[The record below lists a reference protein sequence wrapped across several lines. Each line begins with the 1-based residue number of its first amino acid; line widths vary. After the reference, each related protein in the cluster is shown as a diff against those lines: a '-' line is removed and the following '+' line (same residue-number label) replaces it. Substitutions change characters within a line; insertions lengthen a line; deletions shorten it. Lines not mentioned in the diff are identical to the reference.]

1 MTSRLTDRVGAL
13 NSRSSSWTVTSQ
25 KLLQTA
31 SSSTVGELRSYNLHA
46 HKERLKPK
54 GTLLQHAEEATGSMR
69 QEIRIVGTE
78 LTLAGDGGSR
88 GINLCPRACTGSQW
102 DQELTTTIRDFAFC
116 PWPPPVRPKGH
127 QGLTSSGRLTMA
139 GKQLLGSDSY
149 TRLFLLSSISPGY
162 SADYGQPN
170 NFPLGKIK
178 RNEKLQAAGMDKLL
192 DVSISSHDCLAFP
205 SQCLWEVRASCHENF
220 CLERHCLVWSS

>member
-1 MTSRLTDRVGAL
+1 MTET
-13 NSRSSSWTVTSQ
+13 Q
-25 KLLQTA
+25 
-31 SSSTVGELRSYNLHA
+31 
-46 HKERLKPK
+46 

-78 LTLAGDGGSR
+78 LTLAGDRGSR
-88 GINLCPRACTGSQW
+88 GINLCPQAYTGSQW
-102 DQELTTTIRDFAFC
+102 DQEPTTTIRDFAFC
-116 PWPPPVRPKGH
+116 PWPPPVRPEGH

-162 SADYGQPN
+162 SADYGQTN

-178 RNEKLQAAGMDKLL
+178 QNEKLQAAGWINSWMSPSLHMTAWLFLLSVSGKSEQVVIRISVWRDIAWFGLL
-192 DVSISSHDCLAFP
+192 DFMLIPGEGVLFETLG
-205 SQCLWEVRASCHENF
+205 QGNRT
-220 CLERHCLVWSS
+220 